1 MLYAS
6 EWKLLCRLRPAE
18 RYAITQE
25 AVSVTNR
32 AANVIPR
39 VHLGTYIFIS
49 FFVCESA
56 RLGAS
61 PFASVDMLIERLNK
75 ENDSGDS

>member
-18 RYAITQE
+18 RYAITEE

-39 VHLGTYIFIS
+39 VQLGTYIFIS
-49 FFVCESA
+49 FFV
-56 RLGAS
+56 L
-61 PFASVDMLIERLNK
+61 
-75 ENDSGDS
+75 